1 MSGLMA
7 PFDMNLLRL
16 YLTFF
21 KIGCVAYGGG
31 YAMIPLL
38 QREVVEP
45 GWLSLQEFLDMVAIS
60 EMTPGPIAVNT
71 ATFVGHRL
79 FGLVGGAVATIA
91 VISPSI
97 ILTFLLLRF
106 LAKYQSHPLTERAMA
121 GIHVAVVI
129 LIVSAALYIVPAAI
143 IDLKTLILAVATFVL
158 MTKTK
163 VNPIL
168 LIFLGGMAGVFL
180 GQ

>member
-1 MSGLMA
+1 
-7 PFDMNLLRL
+7 MNLLTL

-45 GWLSLQEFLDMVAIS
+45 GWLSLGEFLDMMAIS

-71 ATFVGHRL
+71 ATFVGYRL
-79 FGLVGGAVATIA
+79 FGLLGGAVATIA
-91 VISPSI
+91 VISPSL
-97 ILTFLLLRF
+97 ILTFVLLRF
-106 LAKYQSHPLTERAMA
+106 LARYQDHPITGKAMA

-129 LIVSAALYIVPAAI
+129 LIISAALYIVPAAI
-143 IDLKTLILAVATFVL
+143 IDLKTLALAIATFLLVS
-158 MTKTK
+158 KTK

-168 LIFLGGMAGVFL
+168 LIFLGGAAGILL
-180 GQ
+180 GT

>member
-1 MSGLMA
+1 MS
-7 PFDMNLLRL
+7 LLKL

-21 KIGCVAYGGG
+21 KIGCIAYGGG

-45 GWLSLQEFLDMVAIS
+45 GWLSLGEFLDMMAIS

-71 ATFVGHRL
+71 ATFVGYRL
-79 FGLVGGAVATIA
+79 FGLLGGAIATIA
-91 VISPSI
+91 VISPSL

-106 LAKYQSHPLTERAMA
+106 LARYQDHPVTGRVMA

-143 IDLKTLILAVATFVL
+143 IDWKTLTLAIATFLLV
-158 MTKTK
+158 TKTK

-168 LIFLGGMAGVFL
+168 LIFLGGVAGILL
-180 GQ
+180 GA

>member
-1 MSGLMA
+1 
-7 PFDMNLLRL
+7 
-16 YLTFF
+16 
-21 KIGCVAYGGG
+21 
-31 YAMIPLL
+31 MIPLL

-45 GWLSLQEFLDMVAIS
+45 GWLSLGEFLDMMAIS

-71 ATFVGHRL
+71 ATFVGYRL
-79 FGLVGGAVATIA
+79 FGLLGGAIATIA
-91 VISPSI
+91 VISPSL

-106 LAKYQSHPLTERAMA
+106 LARYQDHPVTGRVMA

-143 IDLKTLILAVATFVL
+143 IDWKTLTLAIATFLLV
-158 MTKTK
+158 TKTK

-168 LIFLGGMAGVFL
+168 LIFLGGVAGILL
-180 GQ
+180 GA